1 MKDRAG
7 DYATL
12 ETSGPGPPLT
22 RLAVHAR
29 ISKIARKKI
38 ASSFIPR
45 EKQLPFMNWRARDM
59 KDERS
64 KALKEAAAEIRS
76 YPIRHKPLDIDE
88 VYDKLA
94 DYLLAMADE

>member
-1 MKDRAG
+1 
-7 DYATL
+7 
-12 ETSGPGPPLT
+12 
-22 RLAVHAR
+22 
-29 ISKIARKKI
+29 
-38 ASSFIPR
+38 
-45 EKQLPFMNWRARDM
+45 M